1 LNISGDNSMARNS
14 REHSRSITPTNQVG

>member
-1 LNISGDNSMARNS
+1 LNISGDYSMARNS